1 MPRKRRP
8 RRLINRYAQSRL
20 YDVETRTYVSVERLR
35 EWRGKGFEI
44 VIREVETGR
53 FVSDEVLPTGFDALN
68 LILTRSASGPTG
80 RQAACPC
87 R

>member
-20 YDVETRTYVSVERLR
+20 YDVKTRTYVSVEQLR
-35 EWRGKGFEI
+35 EWRGEGFEV

-53 FVSDEVLPTGFDALN
+53 FVSDEVLPTGFDA
-68 LILTRSASGPTG
+68 
-80 RQAACPC
+80 
-87 R
+87 

>member
-20 YDVETRTYVSVERLR
+20 YDVETRTYVSVEQLR
-35 EWRGKGFEI
+35 DLRGAGFDV

-53 FVSDEVLPTGFDALN
+53 FVSAEVLPSGF
-68 LILTRSASGPTG
+68 GG
-80 RQAACPC
+80 
-87 R
+87 

>member
-1 MPRKRRP
+1 MAQKRRP

-35 EWRGKGFEI
+35 ELRSEGFDV

-53 FVSDEVLPTGFDALN
+53 YVNNEVLPSGFDA
-68 LILTRSASGPTG
+68 
-80 RQAACPC
+80 
-87 R
+87 

>member
-35 EWRGKGFEI
+35 EWRGEGYDV

-53 FVSDEVLPTGFDALN
+53 YVSDEVLPSGFDA
-68 LILTRSASGPTG
+68 
-80 RQAACPC
+80 
-87 R
+87 